1 MWYRVLIASLLLF
14 VACFGAHEV
23 MHLLVIY
30 AVGSQGEIIARPWHL
45 YFLDFSIW
53 SVHAQPT
60 EQLDVVRQ
68 SLVNFL
74 GPFLAAIPFVVLL
87 IWVREPIAL
96 AALIANVLILVFY
109 AVIELLYV
117 LGESVWHTD
126 MPLLVTPEFNYGV
139 PLAIILLT
147 ALGATFAS
155 ALGGRRIPE

>member
-1 MWYRVLIASLLLF
+1 MWWRVLVASILLF
-14 VACFGAHEV
+14 VAGFGAHEV

-45 YFLDFSIW
+45 YFVDFSIW

-74 GPFLAAIPFVVLL
+74 GPFLAAIPFAVLL
-87 IWVREPIAL
+87 LWVREPIAL
-96 AALIANVLILVFY
+96 AALIANVLILVFF

-139 PLAIILLT
+139 PLAIILLAVLAT
-147 ALGATFAS
+147 TLLSLWGA
-155 ALGGRRIPE
+155 RRIPE

>member
-1 MWYRVLIASLLLF
+1 VSVLLF
-14 VACFGAHEV
+14 IAGFGAHEV

-45 YFLDFSIW
+45 YFIDFSIW

-60 EQLDVVRQ
+60 QQLDVARQ
-68 SLVNFL
+68 SIVNFF
-74 GPFLAAIPFVVLL
+74 GPFLAAIPFAVLL
-87 IWVREPIAL
+87 IYVREPIAL

-117 LGESVWHTD
+117 LLEAVWHTEA
-126 MPLLVTPEFNYGV
+126 PLLVTPEFNYGV
-139 PLAIILLT
+139 PLVIVILAAVT
-147 ALGATFAS
+147 VSVVS

>member
-1 MWYRVLIASLLLF
+1 MWWRVLVASILLF
-14 VACFGAHEV
+14 VAGFGAHEV

-74 GPFLAAIPFVVLL
+74 GPFLAAIPFAVLL
-87 IWVREPIAL
+87 LWVREPIAL

-117 LGESVWHTD
+117 LGESVWHTE

-139 PLAIILLT
+139 PLAIILL
-147 ALGATFAS
+147 AVLATTLLS
-155 ALGGRRIPE
+155 LWGGRRIPE